1 MTQNISAER
10 DESAPHTR
18 PNAPAELRGQL
29 GVGSILFSVVA
40 WAAPLLVVVGLM
52 PSMIAFGGSGIIA
65 ALAVSTVILLLF
77 SVGYSAVTRYVDR
90 PGAFYA
96 YITAGLGKKVGLGGA
111 FLAMSGYLVL
121 LLSTWAAFG
130 VYGRQLIVDTFHG
143 PDLPWYLY
151 GLIGAVLAGV
161 AAYRKIEFSAK
172 TLGVALVLEVVL
184 VLVFNL
190 RVFVDGGPDGPP
202 LNALAW
208 EGASTGNFG
217 LVLLFAMLCFGGFES
232 SAIYREEAKDPNK
245 TIPRATY
252 VAVVLIGLFYLV
264 AAWAMLTALG
274 THGVSSAQAG
284 GAVASMFGDLAAK
297 YVGSAVPGIINV
309 LVISSTFACLLAQ
322 HNAVARYAYSLGKDG
337 VLPRILGVAHTRHHS
352 PFVASL
358 IVSGLEIAAI
368 VAIAVGTGFDGV
380 GTGAFTVY
388 IRLNG
393 LGAIVVVALLVLV
406 SAAVFAYF
414 RQHKVPGRGVWK
426 TTVAPVLALGSLTLV
441 LVLSFLNVDA
451 LIGAGPL
458 ASLTFTLFIPLV
470 WLGGI
475 AYASW
480 LKKAKPPVYEKIGRQ

>member
-1 MTQNISAER
+1 MSQHISAER
-10 DESAPHTR
+10 DESAPPSTKSTT
-18 PNAPAELRGQL
+18 ELRGQL

-77 SVGYSAVTRYVDR
+77 SVGYAAVTRYVER

-96 YITAGLGKKVGLGGA
+96 YITAGLGKDVGLGGA

-130 VYGRQLIVDTFHG
+130 VYGRQLVVDTFHG

-151 GLIGAVLAGV
+151 GIAGAGLAGV

-172 TLGVALVLEVVL
+172 TLGVALILEVVL

-190 RVFVDGGPDGPP
+190 RVFFDGGPDGPP
-202 LNALAW
+202 LKALSW
-208 EGASTGNFG
+208 DGASTGNFG

-252 VAVVLIGLFYLV
+252 VAVVLIGVFYLV

-274 THGVSSAQAG
+274 SEGVADARAG
-284 GAVASMFGDLAAK
+284 GAVASMFGDLAAA
-297 YVGSAVPGIINV
+297 YVGNVVPGIINV

-337 VLPRILGVAHTRHHS
+337 VLPRTLGVAHARHHS

-358 IVSGLEIAAI
+358 IVSALEVAAVVIIAA
-368 VAIAVGTGFDGV
+368 ATALDSAGTD
-380 GTGAFTVY
+380 AFTVY

-406 SAAVFAYF
+406 SAAVLAYF
-414 RQHKVPGRGVWK
+414 KVHKVPGRGVWK
-426 TTVAPVLALGSLTLV
+426 TTIAPGIALASLGAVLI
-441 LVLSFLNVDA
+441 LSFVNVDA
-451 LIGAGPL
+451 LIGAGFL
-458 ASLTFTLFIPLV
+458 ASLSFTLFIPLV
-470 WLGGI
+470 WVGGI
-475 AYASW
+475 AYARW
-480 LKKAKPPVYEKIGRQ
+480 LKKSKPAVYEKIGRQ

>member
-1 MTQNISAER
+1 MSKYADT
-10 DESAPHTR
+10 ESESVLPINLESPTI
-18 PNAPAELRGQL
+18 ELRGQL

-65 ALAVSTVILLLF
+65 ALAVATLILLLF
-77 SVGYSAVTRYVDR
+77 SVGYTAVTRYVER

-96 YITAGLGKKVGLGGA
+96 YITAGLGKDAGLGGA

-130 VYGRQLIVDTFHG
+130 VYGRQLVVDTFHG
-143 PDLPWYLY
+143 PDLPWYVY
-151 GLIGAVLAGV
+151 GLLGAVLAGV
-161 AAYRKIEFSAK
+161 AAYRRIEFSAK
-172 TLGVALVLEVVL
+172 TLGVALILEVVL

-190 RVFVDGGPDGPP
+190 RVFFDGGPDGPP
-202 LNALAW
+202 VSALTW
-208 EGASTGNFG
+208 DGASAGNFG

-245 TIPRATY
+245 TVPRATY
-252 VAVVLIGLFYLV
+252 VAVLLIGVFYIV

-274 THGVSSAQAG
+274 SKGVAEAQAG
-284 GAVASMFGDLAAK
+284 GAVASMFGDLAVT
-297 YVGSAVPGIINV
+297 YVGSVVPGIINV

-337 VLPRILGVAHTRHHS
+337 VLPRSLGVAHRRHHS

-358 IVSGLEIAAI
+358 IVTAMEIAA
-368 VAIAVGTGFDGV
+368 VLAIAVGTAFEAV
-380 GTGAFTVY
+380 GTDAFTVY

-406 SAAVFAYF
+406 SAAVLVYF
-414 RQHKVPGRGVWK
+414 KHNKVPGRGAWK
-426 TTVAPVLALGSLTLV
+426 TTVAPALALGGLV
-441 LVLSFLNVDA
+441 VVLILSFLNVDT
-451 LIGAGPL
+451 LIGAGPV
-458 ASLTFTLFIPLV
+458 ASLLFTLMIPV
-470 WLGGI
+470 VCVGGFT
-475 AYASW
+475 YARW
-480 LKKAKPPVYEKIGRQ
+480 LKKSKPAVYEKIGRQ

>member
-1 MTQNISAER
+1 MSQHTSAER
-10 DESAPHTR
+10 DESALTTASGTQ
-18 PNAPAELRGQL
+18 NGLRGQL

-52 PSMIAFGGSGIIA
+52 PSMIAYGGSGIIA
-65 ALAVSTVILLLF
+65 ALAAATIILLLF
-77 SVGYSAVTRYVDR
+77 SVGYTAVTRYVER

-96 YITAGLGKKVGLGGA
+96 YITAGLGKDVGLGGA
-111 FLAMSGYLVL
+111 FLAMAGYLVL

-130 VYGRQLIVDTFHG
+130 VYGRQLVVDTFHG

-151 GLIGAVLAGV
+151 GLLGAVLTGV

-172 TLGVALVLEVVL
+172 TLGVALILEVVL

-190 RVFVDGGPDGPP
+190 RVFEDGGPDGPP

-208 EGASTGNFG
+208 EAASTGNFG

-252 VAVVLIGLFYLV
+252 VAVILIGLFYIV

-274 THGVSSAQAG
+274 PQGVADARAG
-284 GAVASMFGDLAAK
+284 GAVASMFGDLAAS
-297 YVGSAVPGIINV
+297 YVGSVVPGIINV

-337 VLPRILGVAHTRHHS
+337 ALPPILGVAHARHHS

-358 IVSGLEIAAI
+358 IVSALEVAAVIAIAAGT
-368 VAIAVGTGFDGV
+368 AFEATGAV
-380 GTGAFTVY
+380 AFTVY

-406 SAAVFAYF
+406 SVAVLIYF
-414 RQHKVPGRGVWK
+414 RRHIVPGRGAWK
-426 TTVAPVLALGSLTLV
+426 TRVAPLLALGSLTLV

-458 ASLTFTLFIPLV
+458 ASLSFTLFIPLV
-470 WLGGI
+470 WVGGI
-475 AYASW
+475 VYARW
-480 LKKAKPPVYEKIGRQ
+480 LKKSKPGVYEKIGRQ

>member
-1 MTQNISAER
+1 
-10 DESAPHTR
+10 
-18 PNAPAELRGQL
+18 
-29 GVGSILFSVVA
+29 
-40 WAAPLLVVVGLM
+40 M

-77 SVGYSAVTRYVDR
+77 SVGFTAVTRYVER

-96 YITAGLGKKVGLGGA
+96 YITAGLGKDVGLGGA

-130 VYGRQLIVDTFHG
+130 VYGRQLVVDTFHG

-151 GLIGAVLAGV
+151 GIVGAGLAGV

-172 TLGVALVLEVVL
+172 TLGVALILEVVL
-184 VLVFNL
+184 VVVFNL
-190 RVFVDGGPDGPP
+190 RVFFDGGPDGPP
-202 LNALAW
+202 LSALSW

-232 SAIYREEAKDPNK
+232 SAIYREEAKDPNR

-252 VAVVLIGLFYLV
+252 VAVVLIGVFYLV

-274 THGVSSAQAG
+274 SQGVADARAG
-284 GAVASMFGDLAAK
+284 GAVASMFGDLAAA
-297 YVGSAVPGIINV
+297 YVGNVVPGIINV

-337 VLPRILGVAHTRHHS
+337 VMPGILGVAHPRHHS

-358 IVSGLEIAAI
+358 IVSGLEIAAVVI
-368 VAIAVGTGFDGV
+368 IAVATAFDSAGTD
-380 GTGAFTVY
+380 AFTVY

-406 SAAVFAYF
+406 SVAVLVYF
-414 RQHKVPGRGVWK
+414 KRHKVPGRGAWK
-426 TTVAPVLALGSLTLV
+426 TTVAPTLALVSLAIVLA
-441 LVLSFLNVDA
+441 LSFLNVDA
-451 LIGAGPL
+451 LIGAGSL
-458 ASLTFTLFIPLV
+458 ASLSFTLFIPLV
-470 WLGGI
+470 WVGGI
-475 AYASW
+475 AYARW
-480 LKKAKPPVYEKIGRQ
+480 LKKSKPAVYEKIGRQ